1 MSKLL
6 QIFLLSAVP
15 IVEQRGAIPM
25 GIIAGLNPMTVFW
38 VSFFGSIL
46 PVPFILLSF
55 NKIFTWMKKYKAF
68 EKINN
73 LIERKIDKNSAKLEK
88 YKEIGLITFIA
99 IIEDLARPL
108 RGVVVIPGHFG
119 GEERRAG
126 RRQRLLHDVR
136 QRVGEQVARHGDVGG
151 VRHPLVV
158 AVGVQELRGV

>member
-38 VSFFGSIL
+38 VSFFGSML
-46 PVPFILLSF
+46 PVPFILLLF

-99 IIEDLARPL
+99 IPL
-108 RGVVVIPGHFG
+108 PTTGVWTGS
-119 GEERRAG
+119 
-126 RRQRLLHDVR
+126 
-136 QRVGEQVARHGDVGG
+136 
-151 VRHPLVV
+151 VV
-158 AVGVQELRGV
+158 AAFLKLDFKKLIIMCSYRCINISTYNNRRNGCFPSIMFKNVWSLR